1 VGGRAVGDSSPDAQ
15 EVPLLHACLPLL
27 VIYCVFL
34 KAGSNSG
41 LKSLSRLEY
50 DTEQQVLG
58 NHLLCAWETLEEMRE
73 SSRKAH
79 TRSSV

>member
-1 VGGRAVGDSSPDAQ
+1 VRLNLCAF
-15 EVPLLHACLPLL
+15 EPLL

-58 NHLLCAWETLEEMRE
+58 NHLLCAWETLEEARE

-79 TRSSV
+79 TRFSV